1 MSFLRQ
7 MLLAALCWL
16 GGLCCALATP
26 PTPAP
31 QPSAT
36 PSATPPATP
45 SATPSPIPQP
55 PASQSPVPQVP
66 VPGTTSPQTLP
77 VLQNPAQQ
85 SAPAPQGAAAQPG
98 ANAQGLGEIV
108 VEAPEPKYVAPT
120 LRDRIGRIWAPVLIN
135 GKGPFRLVLDTG
147 ASHSAIIERVVDRL
161 GLTGQAVTPIMV
173 RGVTGSAVVPAIHVD
188 RMEVGDLLID
198 PATLP
203 IVADVFGGADGVLGR
218 EGLPD
223 KRIFADFRHD
233 RLVIARSHLERP
245 PAGYTPIHLRL
256 TRGGLLEA
264 EVRVGSVRTEAII
277 DTGGQQTVGNV
288 ALREALMK
296 RAPPNA
302 RPEDIVGVT
311 LDLQRGDTITAP
323 PITLGTLR
331 IQHVSVT
338 FADTFLFEHLQ
349 LNSKPTLLLGM
360 DVLGSFDA
368 IIIDYRMRE
377 LEILTRTAPDL
388 Y

>member
-1 MSFLRQ
+1 MSIQ
-7 MLLAALCWL
+7 TQAVLAALCWL
-16 GGLCCALATP
+16 SGLSIALAVPAATEPQTP
-26 PTPAP
+26 PPPTAVPDLP
-31 QPSAT
+31 VSPST
-36 PSATPPATP
+36 
-45 SATPSPIPQP
+45 
-55 PASQSPVPQVP
+55 VPQAP
-66 VPGTTSPQTLP
+66 IPGTTSPQTLP
-77 VLQNPAQQ
+77 VLQKPPAQ
-85 SAPAPQGAAAQPG
+85 GAGTQETPS
-98 ANAQGLGEIV
+98 EV
-108 VEAPEPKYVAPT
+108 VVDAPEPKYVAPT

-147 ASHSAIIERVVDRL
+147 ASHSAIIQSVVESL

-173 RGVTGSAVVPAIHVD
+173 RGVTGSAIVNAIHVD
-188 RMEVGDLLID
+188 SMEVGDLLID

-233 RLVIARSHLERP
+233 KLIIARSHLERP
-245 PAGYTPIHLRL
+245 PAGYTPIHLKL
-256 TRGGLLEA
+256 TRAGLLEA

-288 ALREALMK
+288 ALRDALMK
-296 RAPPNA
+296 REPPNA

-311 LDLQRGDTITAP
+311 LDLQRGDTIAAP
-323 PITLGTLR
+323 PISIGTLR

-349 LNSKPTLLLGM
+349 LTRKPTLLLGM

-377 LEILTRTAPDL
+377 LEILTRNGPEF
-388 Y
+388 

>member
-1 MSFLRQ
+1 
-7 MLLAALCWL
+7 
-16 GGLCCALATP
+16 
-26 PTPAP
+26 
-31 QPSAT
+31 
-36 PSATPPATP
+36 
-45 SATPSPIPQP
+45 
-55 PASQSPVPQVP
+55 VPQVP